1 MEAKEQQRCDIWLQK
16 LDMYPPVC
24 IRYNQYT
31 NWNFEYFFPFLTEL
45 EESNNDHQF
54 MGRTG
59 ECILIICHL
68 GKSRQMDT
76 YYVPIPLPTYYT

>member
-1 MEAKEQQRCDIWLQK
+1 MF
-16 LDMYPPVC
+16 
-24 IRYNQYT
+24 YT
-31 NWNFEYFFPFLTEL
+31 EILITFPLFLTEL

-54 MGRTG
+54 VGRTG